1 MISIEN
7 PRTKDYQKEGQS
19 EEYKNIRTQGIYKAM
34 LSYVWQLP
42 GHNHQDKRKEM
53 KNIENIRTQNYPNE
67 GGETEN
73 IKNMK
78 KKRSMQSP
86 VVLCMGGTKAKLS
99 GWEERIED
107 YEIVR
112 AQALGKQE
120 E

>member
-19 EEYKNIRTQGIYKAM
+19 EEYKNIRTQGINKAM

-78 KKRSMQSP
+78 KKKE
-86 VVLCMGGTKAKLS
+86 VCKVLLS
-99 GWEERIED
+99 YAWEER
-107 YEIVR
+107 
-112 AQALGKQE
+112 KQNYQDGRRE
-120 E
+120 LKIMRM